1 MFRFKKAFILILI
14 FSCFSVY
21 AQKTIRSCCSGHIF
35 FIENKNQWEKQVK
48 FKTELTGTAIFY
60 ENDGVTYAFEDT
72 KASRELIHY
81 KLLEPEERLKHPK
94 LDSIVNYHAY
104 KMHFEG
110 ANPQVNITAKDPT
123 YDYNNYYI
131 GDDKSKWASEV
142 KKYKEI
148 TYENIYNNIDLQVF
162 EKEHLLKYNFNV
174 KPQGNFKNIL
184 LKYEGQDNISIN
196 IHGNLVI
203 KTSVNEVTEL
213 KPYSY
218 QLVGNDTVEVPTKFR
233 LKDNEVSFELP
244 KGYNKNYPLVIDP
257 TLIFSTF
264 SGSTVDNW
272 GFTATYDYDGFVYA
286 AGIAMGIG
294 YPMTL
299 GSYQQ
304 VFGGAYCDVS
314 ITKYDTTGSFLIYS
328 TLLGGNGP
336 EIPHSI
342 FVNNNNELF
351 VFGTTGSTNFPTTA
365 GAYDNTF
372 NGGTAYTMDY
382 VLQYTQGSDIY
393 VTRFNANG
401 TALLASTY
409 IGGSGNDGLSS
420 AAPLKF
426 NYADEARGEVFLD
439 KNNNCWIVSSTQ
451 STNFPVSANAFQPTF
466 GGGQQDG
473 LIIKMD
479 NSLSTMIWSS
489 YIGGSGNDAVYS
501 MAVDDKD
508 GNVYVAGGTSST
520 NFPTTTGSYQP
531 AYNGGNCD
539 GFITKIN
546 KNGSN
551 IIYST
556 YYGSN
561 AYDQVYLL
569 QRDKLGYVYVY
580 GQTKAT
586 GNTFIHNALWNTPNG
601 GMFISKLGPQLDT
614 LVWSTAF
621 GTGTGMPNL
630 SPTAFLVDL
639 CNNIYLSGWGGAV
652 NGFGGTSGLQITP
665 NAFQSTTDNSDFYLL
680 VITDDASSIVYATY
694 FGGSVSHD
702 HVDGG
707 TSRFDKKGIIY
718 QSMCAGCGGHSDT
731 PTTPG
736 AWSQTNNSSNCN
748 NAVFKMDFGLPV
760 IVANFNAPPILCAP
774 ANVNFHN
781 TSTTTSSTGV
791 TYFWNF
797 GNGSTS
803 TLVNPSTSYTQSGI
817 YDVLLIVSDTG
828 SCNISDTITKQI
840 VILSNSIGTLAPD
853 TICKGDFTQ
862 IGILPL
868 PDPNTTYN
876 WIPGTNLSA
885 TNVPN
890 PIASPLNTTQYMLL
904 ISNGVC
910 TDTLHQTVYVENLI
924 ANAGNDTIVCQGSVT
939 LHATANHPVLSYQW
953 SSNHNFTDTLN
964 IFPSSN
970 SINVSINGSTT
981 YYILVKDLHCSSID
995 SVHVTVSQVDIT
1007 TSLPTTI
1014 CLGNNTTLNA
1024 YNQNPLN
1031 PLTYSWQP
1039 ASSIIS
1045 GSNTSSPLVGPQTN
1059 TTYTVT
1065 ATDQYGCTKTASV
1078 PVNVTSLSSN
1088 QTIQNAIC
1096 NGICNGTIF
1105 ISPSGGTS
1113 PYNFIWNN
1121 GQSNP
1126 NIDSL
1131 CAGSY
1136 TVTVT
1141 DFNNCKLI
1149 HSYVI
1154 QQPPLL
1160 NVIIVDTVNVLCNG
1174 ICNGSI
1180 TVAGSGGTP
1189 PYGYSWISGQS
1200 TSQINGLC
1208 AGIYTVT
1215 VTDSNYCTA
1224 VLPVNIHDTSSFNAH
1239 VNFNNVTCFDSCNGS
1254 ATAFG
1259 VGGLMPYT
1267 FHWVNGGTTS
1277 SKYNLCAGIYNVS
1290 VTESAG
1296 CLRNVFITITQP
1308 SQLIANISNIINP
1321 NCFGYCDG
1329 QAMVLI
1335 SGGTQPYNIHWSN
1348 NSTNPSVNNL
1358 CNGTYFVSVS
1368 DSNLCPAKDTVVM
1381 IQPTILQLQLTATNV
1396 PCVQVCNGVAIATP
1410 SGSTPPY
1417 TYAWSD
1423 GQSTLSASNLCS
1435 GLYTLTLSDDHGC
1448 TLTDTIS
1455 VADSTVFPPN
1465 IHTYAVKD
1473 TIYRSQTSAL
1483 FTTQL
1488 SGFTYSWHPANTL
1501 NNHIIYNPIATPVQ
1515 TTTYYVDIT
1524 DQWGCVYKDS
1534 VIVYVLDVICDDT
1547 NIYLP
1552 NAFSPN
1558 GDNSNDILYV
1568 RGKIIDEIYL
1578 TVYNRWGEMVFE
1590 TRNMSDGWNGIYKS
1604 KLSEPG
1610 VYVYYMDVTCLDKQ
1624 KYFKKGNITL
1634 LR

>member
-1 MFRFKKAFILILI
+1 MFTINKTLILI
-14 FSCFSVY
+14 FIISCFSVS

-35 FIENKNQWEKQVK
+35 FIENKNQWEEQVK

-72 KASRELIHY
+72 KASSVLSHY
-81 KLLEPEERLKHPK
+81 KLLDAEEKKNHPK
-94 LDSIVNYHAY
+94 LDSLINYHAY
-104 KMHFEG
+104 KMSFVD
-110 ANPQVNITAKDPT
+110 ANPQVKITAKDPT
-123 YDYNNYYI
+123 FDYNNYYI
-131 GDDKSKWASEV
+131 GNDKSKWASEV

-148 TYENIYNNIDLQVF
+148 NYENLYKDIDLTVF
-162 EKEHLLKYNFNV
+162 EKDHLLKYNFIV
-174 KPQGNFKNIL
+174 KPAANPENIL
-184 LKYEGQDNISIN
+184 LEYNGQDNISLN

-218 QLVGNDTVEVPTKFR
+218 QIIGNDTVEVATKFS
-233 LKDNEVSFELP
+233 LKDKKVSFELP
-244 KGYNKNYPLVIDP
+244 KKYNKNYTLIIDP

-299 GSYQQ
+299 GAYQIA
-304 VFGGAYCDVS
+304 FGGAYCDVS

-351 VFGTTGSTNFPTTA
+351 VFGTTGSNNFPTTP
-365 GAYDNTF
+365 GAYDVTF
-372 NGGTAYTMDY
+372 NGGTAYTYDY
-382 VLQYTQGSDIY
+382 VLQYTLGSDIY
-393 VTRFNANG
+393 CTRFNANG

-489 YIGGSGNDAVYS
+489 YIGGTGNDAVYS
-501 MAVDDKD
+501 MAVDEID
-508 GNVYVAGGTSST
+508 GNVYVAGGTSSA
-520 NFPTTTGSYQP
+520 NFPTTAGSYKP
-531 AYNGGNCD
+531 NYIGGNCD

-551 IIYST
+551 ILYST

-561 AYDQVYLL
+561 AYDQVYLI
-569 QRDKLGYVYVY
+569 QRDKLGFVYVY

-586 GNTFIHNALWNTPNG
+586 GNTLIHNALWNTPNG
-601 GMFISKLGPQLDT
+601 GMFVSKLGANLDT
-614 LVWSTAF
+614 LIWSTVF

-652 NGFGGTSGLQITP
+652 NGFGGTSGLPITP
-665 NAFQSTTDNSDFYLL
+665 NAFQSITYNNDFYLL
-680 VITDDASSIVYATY
+680 VITDDASSLVYATY
-694 FGGSVSHD
+694 FGGQYSHS

-718 QSMCAGCGGHSDT
+718 QAMCAGCLGYSDI

-736 AWSQTNNSSNCN
+736 AWSQTNNSTNCN

-760 IVANFNAPPILCAP
+760 IVANFTSPPILCAP
-774 ANVNFHN
+774 ATVNFHN
-781 TSTTTSSTGV
+781 TSHTTNGTGV
-791 TYFWNF
+791 ICYWNF

-803 TLVNPSTSYTQSGI
+803 TLFNPSTTYNQSGI
-817 YDVLLIVSDTG
+817 YNVLLIVSDTG

-840 VILSNSIGTLAPD
+840 VILSNSIGTLPPD
-853 TICKGDFTQ
+853 TICNGDFTQ

-868 PDPNTTYN
+868 PDPNTTYH
-876 WIPGTNLSA
+876 WIPGTHLSDI
-885 TNVPN
+885 TVPN
-890 PIASPLNTTQYMLL
+890 PIASPITTTQYMLL
-904 ISNGVC
+904 ISNGIC
-910 TDTLHQTVYVENLI
+910 TDTLHQTVLVENLI
-924 ANAGNDTIVCQGSVT
+924 ANAGNDTTVCQGSVI
-939 LHATANHPVLSYQW
+939 LHASANQPVISYQW

-964 IFPSSN
+964 VFPSSN
-970 SINVSINGSTT
+970 SLNINVSGSAT
-981 YYILVKDLHCSSID
+981 YFIQVKNANCESID
-995 SVHVTVSQVDIT
+995 SVHVTVSLVDIT
-1007 TSLPTTI
+1007 TSQQQTICMGNSTTI
-1014 CLGNNTTLNA
+1014 NA

-1031 PLTYSWQP
+1031 PLNYSWQP
-1039 ASSIIS
+1039 TSSIIS
-1045 GSNTSSPLVGPQTN
+1045 GSNTSSPLVNPQTT

-1065 ATDQYGCTKTASV
+1065 ATDQYGCSKTANV
-1078 PVNVTSLSSN
+1078 IVNVTLLSST
-1088 QTIQNAIC
+1088 QIIQNATC
-1096 NGICNGTIF
+1096 NGICNGIINVT
-1105 ISPSGGTS
+1105 PSGGTS
-1113 PYNFIWNN
+1113 PYSFIWTN

-1126 NIDSL
+1126 IIDTL

-1149 HSYVI
+1149 DTYQIHEPT
-1154 QQPPLL
+1154 QL
-1160 NVIIVDTVNVLCNG
+1160 NVVIIDTINVVCNG

-1180 TVAGSGGTP
+1180 TVAGIGGTP

-1200 TSQINGLC
+1200 TPQINSLC

-1215 VTDSNYCTA
+1215 VTDSNNCSKA
-1224 VLPVNIHDTSSFNAH
+1224 LPINIHDTSSFNAFANAH
-1239 VNFNNVTCFDSCNGS
+1239 NVTCFDSCNGN
-1254 ATAFG
+1254 AIIIGT
-1259 VGGLMPYT
+1259 GGTLPYT
-1267 FHWVNGGTTS
+1267 YHWVNGANTNS
-1277 SKYNLCAGIYNVS
+1277 QSNLCAGVYNVS
-1290 VTESAG
+1290 VTETAG
-1296 CLRNVFITITQP
+1296 CIRNVYLTITQP
-1308 SQLIANISNIINP
+1308 SQLTTHISNIINP
-1321 NCFGYCDG
+1321 SCFGYCNG
-1329 QAMVLI
+1329 EAGVVI
-1335 SGGTQPYNIHWSN
+1335 NGGTPPYNILWSN
-1348 NSTNPSVNNL
+1348 NITTAVVNNL
-1358 CNGTYFVSVS
+1358 CNGSYIVTVS
-1368 DSNLCPAKDTVVM
+1368 DSNSCGTKDTVVM
-1381 IQPTILQLQLTATNV
+1381 VEPTLLQLLLTSTNV
-1396 PCVQVCNGVAIATP
+1396 PCVQICNGVAIGNP

-1417 TYAWSD
+1417 SYAWSD
-1423 GQSTLSASNLCS
+1423 GQATQSATNLCT
-1435 GLYTLTLSDDHGC
+1435 GLYTLTLTDAHGC
-1448 TLTDTIS
+1448 TMHDTIS
-1455 VADSTVFPPN
+1455 VADSTIFPPN
-1465 IHTYAVKD
+1465 IHTYAQKD
-1473 TIYRSQTSAL
+1473 TIFSSQSTGL

-1488 SGFTYSWHPANTL
+1488 SGFTYSWHPANSLT
-1501 NNHIIYNPIATPVQ
+1501 NPHIYNPVASPTH
-1515 TTTYYVDIT
+1515 TTIYYVDIM
-1524 DQWGCVYKDS
+1524 DQWGCTYRDS
-1534 VIVYVLDVICDDT
+1534 VIIVVIEVICDDS
-1547 NIYLP
+1547 NIFIP

-1558 GDNSNDILYV
+1558 GDNSNDVLYI
-1568 RGKIIDEIYL
+1568 RGKIIDELYFTI
-1578 TVYNRWGEMVFE
+1578 YNRWGEMVFE
-1590 TRNMSDGWNGIYKS
+1590 THNISDGWNGMYKS
-1604 KLSEPG
+1604 KLSESG
-1610 VYVYYMDVTCLDKQ
+1610 VYVYYLEVTCIDKQ